1 MNHTEALE
9 RAEKLR
15 VLINRYRYEYHV
27 LDALSISEDALD
39 SLKKELFDL
48 EQQFP
53 DLVTPD
59 SPTQRIAGKPLEGFS
74 KVEHPGRMISLNDA
88 FSELDFTEWLQR
100 LENHLGRAYAGNLY
114 CDLKMDGLAIELRY
128 EDGVLAQASTRG
140 DGMVGEDVTQNIRT
154 VEAVPLRLRA
164 DDRPV
169 PNVLLVR
176 GEVFLKKSEFER
188 INALLASQG
197 QKTFANPRNLAAG
210 TIRQLDPA
218 VTAGRKLSFYGYSVV
233 GQRGEYGDS
242 FVSHDAEYAALRAWG
257 IPVNPHGR
265 VATDVLDVFA
275 FYHEWEE
282 KRDALDYEFDGTV
295 ISVNDNEVYRSGG
308 VIGKSPRGAIA
319 FKFAPR
325 QAQTIIQDIFVQV
338 GRTGVLTPVADLRPV
353 SIGGTTV
360 SRATLH
366 NVDEIERLGVK
377 IGDTVIVGRA
387 GDVIPD
393 ILKAL
398 PELRTGKEK
407 AFRMPTKC
415 PVCGEQVQKDPQQV
429 AYKCVNVDCP
439 AKKREA
445 LYHFVSRNAMNIDGV
460 GPKILD
466 ALMDAGFVR
475 DAADLYSLTVE
486 DIMNLDRFGE
496 VSARNVVDAIQART
510 TVPLHRFIFAL
521 GIEHVGE
528 ETARTLAAHFET
540 LKALSAASAEQL
552 SSVPDVGPVVSR
564 SINEWFS
571 HNYNKKLLEKF
582 MAAKLEITPE
592 QRVASG
598 PLSGKVFVITGSLD
612 SMSRDEAKERIRA
625 LGGDISESVSKKTS
639 YVVSGS
645 DPGSKLNKARE
656 LGVAILDEDAL
667 RALLR

>member
-1 MNHTEALE
+1 
-9 RAEKLR
+9 
-15 VLINRYRYEYHV
+15 
-27 LDALSISEDALD
+27 
-39 SLKKELFDL
+39 
-48 EQQFP
+48 
-53 DLVTPD
+53 
-59 SPTQRIAGKPLEGFS
+59 
-74 KVEHPGRMISLNDA
+74 
-88 FSELDFTEWLQR
+88 
-100 LENHLGRAYAGNLY
+100 
-114 CDLKMDGLAIELRY
+114 
-128 EDGVLAQASTRG
+128 
-140 DGMVGEDVTQNIRT
+140 
-154 VEAVPLRLRA
+154 
-164 DDRPV
+164 
-169 PNVLLVR
+169 
-176 GEVFLKKSEFER
+176 
-188 INALLASQG
+188 
-197 QKTFANPRNLAAG
+197 
-210 TIRQLDPA
+210 
-218 VTAGRKLSFYGYSVV
+218 
-233 GQRGEYGDS
+233 
-242 FVSHDAEYAALRAWG
+242 LRAWG